1 MQRAGDYLY
10 EPGGS
15 IHQFNTPAGNT
26 GDTDTFMVVTG
37 SNVNFAPDGTFLG
50 LMDAGMIKAW
60 VDQGIT
66 EQGCD
71 GMTYISPPLPTYA
84 R

>member
-1 MQRAGDYLY
+1 MTLP
-10 EPGGS
+10 E
-15 IHQFNTPAGNT
+15 T
-26 GDTDTFMVVTG
+26 VTRQDRLLTV
-37 SNVNFAPDGTFLG
+37 STNASMFPEG

>member
-1 MQRAGDYLY
+1 M
-10 EPGGS
+10 
-15 IHQFNTPAGNT
+15 I
-26 GDTDTFMVVTG
+26 VTG

-60 VDQGIT
+60 VDQGIKD
-66 EQGCD
+66 QGCD
-71 GMTYISPPLPTYA
+71 RMTYISPPLPRYA

>member
-1 MQRAGDYLY
+1 M
-10 EPGGS
+10 
-15 IHQFNTPAGNT
+15 I
-26 GDTDTFMVVTG
+26 VTG

-60 VDQGIT
+60 VDHGIKD
-66 EQGCD
+66 QGCD
-71 GMTYISPPLPTYA
+71 KMTYITAPLPKYA